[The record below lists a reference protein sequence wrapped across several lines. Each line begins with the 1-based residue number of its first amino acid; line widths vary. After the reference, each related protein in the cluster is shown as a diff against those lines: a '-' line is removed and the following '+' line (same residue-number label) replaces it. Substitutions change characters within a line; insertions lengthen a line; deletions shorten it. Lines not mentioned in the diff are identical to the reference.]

1 MPDSQ
6 ETTRGTYL
14 WCDHCRRSFRHE
26 DAPGSVCPVCGE
38 FMRPTSKFNAI
49 LRGLM
54 ANELSPSPIVTK
66 HRQIVRLLWSR
77 NGQGEQYYRLLE
89 PNMPY
94 NRFEAQVTELI
105 CRGAE
110 EGWVQIVFPAAPS
123 TDESHYRIEF
133 SDEERFLLELTELV
147 AASHVKIR
155 K

>member
-1 MPDSQ
+1 MTEPIQDQ
-6 ETTRGTYL
+6 TRTYL
-14 WCDHCRRSFRHE
+14 WCNNCRRSFRHD
-26 DAPGSVCPVCGE
+26 DADESNCPVCGE

-77 NGQGEQYYRLLE
+77 NGQGEQYYRVLE
-89 PNMPY
+89 PNMAY
-94 NRFEAQVTELI
+94 NKFEAKVTELI

-110 EGWVQIVFPAAPS
+110 EGWIRIVFPAAPD
-123 TDESHYRIEF
+123 TDESRYRIEF
-133 SDEERFLLELTELV
+133 LDEDRFLVELSEIA
-147 AASHVKIR
+147 AASHIKE